1 MRNLKIIFIFILMLI
16 GINSVSAFDTT
27 LKVYDYAQVLTDT
40 EETDLKILVNDYIST
55 YNMDMALVTVK
66 YHEKYNTQEYAQ
78 DFYDYNNFGVG
89 DTKDG
94 LIFVIDF
101 TFGYT
106 DIYIATTGEAIRMYD
121 NYRINNMLDNI
132 AYKKDYGYF
141 EMFKVF
147 VNDSSSYADMGIPSS
162 NSNTAIDSNG
172 DLIYKETIPW
182 TSVIIISLLIP
193 SIIIGIFIGKNKM
206 VKKGTNAIYYLKDG
220 SVIINTR
227 SDRFITTHT
236 SSVRMSDSSSS
247 GGGRVGGSSTSRGS
261 SGTSH
266 GGGGRRL

>member
-1 MRNLKIIFIFILMLI
+1 MRNLKIMFIFILMVI
-16 GINSVSAFDTT
+16 GINSVSAFDNTV
-27 LKVYDYAQVLTDT
+27 KVYDYAQVLTT
-40 EETDLKILVNDYIST
+40 QEEEDLKLLVNDYIST

-66 YHEKYNTQEYAQ
+66 YHEKYNTKEYAQ
-78 DFYDYNNFGVG
+78 DFYDYNDFGIG
-89 DTKDG
+89 YTKDG

-121 NYRINNMLDNI
+121 DYRINNMLDNI

-147 VNDSSSYADMGIPSS
+147 VNDSSSYASMGIPSS
-162 NSNTAIDSNG
+162 NSNTIIDSNG
-172 DLIYKETIPW
+172 DLVYKETIPW
-182 TSVIIISLLIP
+182 LSVIIISLLVP
-193 SIIIGIFIGKNKM
+193 SIIIGILVSKNKM

-220 SVIINTR
+220 SVVINTR
-227 SDRFITTHT
+227 SDNFITTHT
-236 SSVRMSDSSSS
+236 SSVRINDSSS